1 MPNPLE
7 TSLSQILSLAY
18 EQHYRGCLV
27 LSGSQAWCQQQALD
41 AITLINAHPIYSSS
55 IDASQVCWV
64 GDSVPPSS
72 YIRAIPPHAT
82 AQLLGSDTDCLVID
96 AWSGFAPDMLG
107 MASGTLRGGA
117 LLLLLTPPFDQWP
130 AYDDPDYQRYTA
142 LRPNT
147 YKMSGHFLQRTISML
162 TDAEQTSL
170 AIEKPWLSIVKQD
183 DIVNSTARSVVDK
196 KAVIPLVS
204 ASKVA
209 VSEVAASKVAASKVS
224 VCFDPSSEQLS
235 VIDAVKKLSEQ
246 STGMVLLNAD
256 RGRGKSVALGLAVK
270 DLLTHS
276 QLRIG
281 IVASLRSQVNNLFAA
296 IGNEANSANLSF
308 MAVDQLIT
316 DAAIF
321 QEGPN
326 ATAEAGNQQQNSHS
340 EKSIYDVLIVDEA
353 AAIPL
358 PILYQL
364 VDIAPRIIFSST
376 LHGYEGSG
384 RGFSLR
390 FKDYLLAQNKP
401 LQMLSLIEPI
411 RWASGDPLETFFN
424 QLLIL
429 NADSRINDMAKVEPS
444 SIHIR
449 IVSHVELSANEAL
462 LRSVFS
468 LLVDAHYQTRPSDL
482 RQLLDVP
489 YLHLWI
495 AECSITKKVIGVL
508 LAYEEGGFTNDYDE
522 LLEQI
527 ANGKRRPQGN
537 LLSQSLASQTAN
549 THWCQVKSL
558 RVTRIAVA
566 ESYRRQ
572 GIASKLLTSL
582 DIFAQAEACDYW
594 GSSFGFESRL
604 LAFWQRHEALPV
616 HVGLHRDKASGLR
629 NLMVVKPL
637 TKTFSTLSDALHQ
650 QLIIDLP
657 FWHAQYLAD
666 ISSDTLMLL
675 SNGDSS
681 AALGGVA
688 SGYDQVRIKRF
699 VDGELTYD
707 KVYPSLYRMLMSAK
721 SVFSLAG
728 AVSADNSYNS
738 HNPDNSDSSADQVV
752 SYPITQ
758 ASLRLAPNWSALA
771 EQFQLK
777 GRRDVIA
784 SIKTELIQLTMD

>member
-27 LSGSQAWCQQQALD
+27 LSGSQAWCQQQARD
-41 AITLINAHPIYSSS
+41 AITLINAHSIHSSS

-64 GDSVPPSS
+64 GDSVPLSS
-72 YIRAIPPHAT
+72 CIRAIPSHAT
-82 AQLLGSDTDCLVID
+82 AQLLGSDTDCLVIN

-162 TDAEQTSL
+162 TDAEQASL
-170 AIEKPWLSIVKQD
+170 AIEKPWLSILKQD
-183 DIVNSTARSVVDK
+183 DIVNSTAISVVDK

-204 ASKVA
+204 TSKVT
-209 VSEVAASKVAASKVS
+209 VTKVATSKVS
-224 VCFDPSSEQLS
+224 ACFDPPSEQLS

-246 STGMVLLNAD
+246 PTGMVLVNAD

-281 IVASLRSQVNNLFAA
+281 IVAPLRSQVNNLFAA

-308 MAVDQLIT
+308 MAVDQLIA

-326 ATAEAGNQQQNSHS
+326 ATAEAGNQQKNSRS

-364 VDIAPRIIFSST
+364 VDIAPRIVFSST

-429 NADSRINDMAKVEPS
+429 NADSHINDAANIDTS

-449 IVSHVELSANEAL
+449 IVSHVELLANEAL

-495 AECSITKKVIGVL
+495 AECPTTKKVVGVL
-508 LAYEEGGFTNDYDE
+508 LAYEEGGFANNHDE
-522 LLEQI
+522 LLEQVV
-527 ANGKRRPQGN
+527 NGKRRPQGN

-549 THWCQVKSL
+549 TQWCQVKSL

-582 DIFAQAEACDYW
+582 DVFAQAEACDYW

-629 NLMVVKPL
+629 NLMVVKSL

-721 SVFSLAG
+721 SVFSLSG
-728 AVSADNSYNS
+728 AVSADNS
-738 HNPDNSDSSADQVV
+738 DNSDSSAEQVV

-758 ASLRLAPNWSALA
+758 ASLRLAPNWRALA

>member
-449 IVSHVELSANEAL
+449 IVSHVELLANEAL

-489 YLHLWI
+489 YLRLWI

-681 AALGGVA
+681 AALGGLA
-688 SGYDQVRIKRF
+688 SGYDQGRIKRF

-728 AVSADNSYNS
+728 AVSADNS